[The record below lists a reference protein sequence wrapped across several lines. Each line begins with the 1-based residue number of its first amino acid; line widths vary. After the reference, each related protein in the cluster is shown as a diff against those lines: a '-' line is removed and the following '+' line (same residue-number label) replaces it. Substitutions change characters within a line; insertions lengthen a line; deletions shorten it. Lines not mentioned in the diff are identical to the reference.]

1 LACLKHAAWRPTAI
15 RCLVAFLVLGS
26 AQGLRAA
33 EDAPQSPPFSMPGT
47 EVHRLTSTQNNV
59 DYELRVWLPHGYD
72 EGENRYAL
80 TVLLDADYQFP
91 LAVSILEHLAERGQ
105 ANDSIIVAI
114 AYRDSARN
122 PDGYRRNRTRD
133 YTPTA
138 VASGGY
144 GPEYQRYSGGAPAF
158 LKFVSDEMMPLL
170 MSNYRISAAKRTFV
184 GHSFGGLFGAYVLS
198 EAADL
203 FSSYILISP
212 SLWYDDRL
220 LIKTARNETAKLFTQ
235 PVSLYLAVGGHENQS
250 GQPMVDELEFYADAL
265 RAQEQKQ
272 LQLTVRVFENETH
285 ASIYPVA
292 LSAALRHLR
301 SR

>member
-1 LACLKHAAWRPTAI
+1 
-15 RCLVAFLVLGS
+15 
-26 AQGLRAA
+26 
-33 EDAPQSPPFSMPGT
+33 MPGT

-72 EGENRYAL
+72 KGENSFAL

-91 LAVSILEHLAERGQ
+91 LAVSILEHLAGRGQ
-105 ANDSIIVAI
+105 ADDSIIVAI
-114 AYRDSARN
+114 GYKDSARN

-144 GPEYQRYSGGAPAF
+144 GPQYQRFSGGAPAF
-158 LKFVSDEMMPLL
+158 LNFVTDEMMPFL
-170 MSNYRISAAKRTFV
+170 MANYRISAERRTFV

-220 LIKTARNETAKLFTQ
+220 LIKTARKETLREFAQ
-235 PVSLYLAVGGHENQS
+235 PVKVYLAVGGHENQS
-250 GQPMVDELEFYADAL
+250 GQPMVDELELYAGAL

-285 ASIYPVA
+285 ASIYPIA